1 MKAIFQ
7 ISKSLKKKRNYIL
20 TVGGG
25 MSMRTLS
32 IEAGLLSLK
41 VLENII
47 DIPGTVGGGIVM
59 NATFISK
66 GLLKSIASV
75 KVITSDGTLMKLTKK
90 NVD

>member
-1 MKAIFQ
+1 
-7 ISKSLKKKRNYIL
+7 
-20 TVGGG
+20 
-25 MSMRTLS
+25 MRTLS

-41 VLENII
+41 VLEDII